1 MTRPSNRIVAVCQH
15 VKASRSAF
23 TRSCTYPHL
32 RRPLLCRF
40 PEAHSHF
47 SPKGGPITPREYAEQ
62 HPSVSAPVISPG
74 SDSPLL
80 AAGLVLNSA
89 TGRMIKIGGGTYQS
103 LLEKGFSMDREAG
116 AMIPPSRS
124 PDMFAGDNS
133 TPNRPS
139 PYQRHTRRSGTG
151 RSPIHGSSN
160 SSATS
165 PY

>member
-1 MTRPSNRIVAVCQH
+1 MSTKPWM
-15 VKASRSAF
+15 F
-23 TRSCTYPHL
+23 T
-32 RRPLLCRF
+32 LLGLLFPCRF
-40 PEAHSHF
+40 PEAHSR
-47 SPKGGPITPREYAEQ
+47 STPKDGPCTPREFVEQ
-62 HPSVSAPVISPG
+62 HPSASAPVISPG
-74 SDSPLL
+74 NDSPLL

-124 PDMFAGDNS
+124 PDLFAADQS
-133 TPNRPS
+133 TPGRHS
-139 PYQRHTRRSGTG
+139 PYQRHTRRNGTG
-151 RSPIHGSSN
+151 RSPMHGSTN